1 MIAASRIATIEEV
14 HQPPPA
20 EGILSA
26 IGNTP
31 LVLLNRLFG
40 DRFYL
45 YGKLEMLNPGGSIK
59 DRTAMR
65 MLLEAWEQ
73 QRIGP
78 ETTIIESSSG
88 NLGIGLA
95 QACSRLGLRFICVV
109 DTLITPTNLAVL
121 KAYGADVRLVERP
134 HPVTGDLLSA
144 RIELVQDLC
153 RTIKDSFWVN
163 QYANLTN
170 AKAHYQT
177 MAEIHRELPL
187 LDYLF
192 VATSTCGTLRGCS
205 EYARKNGLSTRVVA
219 VDACGSVIFGD
230 QPKKRLIP
238 GHGASRLPELY
249 YSGLEDDHVKVS
261 DIECVRGCFHLL
273 RREAIFAGG
282 SAGAVVA
289 AIARYQASI
298 PDGATC
304 AAILCDRGE
313 RYLDT
318 IFSKE
323 WTGQHFGDAS
333 LTMEEADQ
341 AWEV

>member
-109 DTLITPTNLAVL
+109 
-121 KAYGADVRLVERP
+121 
-134 HPVTGDLLSA
+134 
-144 RIELVQDLC
+144 
-153 RTIKDSFWVN
+153 
-163 QYANLTN
+163 
-170 AKAHYQT
+170 
-177 MAEIHRELPL
+177 
-187 LDYLF
+187 
-192 VATSTCGTLRGCS
+192 
-205 EYARKNGLSTRVVA
+205 
-219 VDACGSVIFGD
+219 
-230 QPKKRLIP
+230 
-238 GHGASRLPELY
+238 
-249 YSGLEDDHVKVS
+249 
-261 DIECVRGCFHLL
+261 
-273 RREAIFAGG
+273 
-282 SAGAVVA
+282 
-289 AIARYQASI
+289 
-298 PDGATC
+298 
-304 AAILCDRGE
+304 
-313 RYLDT
+313 
-318 IFSKE
+318 
-323 WTGQHFGDAS
+323 
-333 LTMEEADQ
+333 
-341 AWEV
+341 